1 MPSTEIEVYAL
12 PAEEFT
18 AAVDRLFT
26 LGEKI
31 IAPTRA
37 PRGDVFFREVES
49 REQMMLE
56 SFGNSEISPAEH
68 IRPSKE
74 VYFSYE
80 LRPGEPPVMTPPPPV
95 EPFVIFGIRP
105 CDVSAICALDHF
117 FLERNPRDDLY
128 ARRRRAA
135 TLIALACTEPAAET
149 CFCPCCEGGGP
160 VAEEGFDVQLSKV
173 GEWYIVEIAS
183 EKGERIRNL
192 WKSLLEPATEEM
204 LEQRAEQEEQCIE
217 QMFSNNANIGAAV
230 RRVSAGKVEPET
242 WNEIAEHCYSCGACS
257 FICPVCTCFDVNDVD
272 LGDKRGVRVRQ
283 VDSCRTF
290 GYPREAAGGVRGFPT
305 AARARMYANHKL
317 SYDHYRERGRYGC
330 VGCGRCVVA
339 CLGHMGMPTIARLV
353 RKGPTAKQEG
363 QETQA

>member
-1 MPSTEIEVYAL
+1 
-12 PAEEFT
+12 
-18 AAVDRLFT
+18 
-26 LGEKI
+26 
-31 IAPTRA
+31 
-37 PRGDVFFREVES
+37 
-49 REQMMLE
+49 MLE

-80 LRPGEPPVMTPPPPV
+80 LKPGEPPVMTPPPPV

-160 VAEEGFDVQLSKV
+160 VAEEGFDVQLTRV
-173 GEWYIVEIAS
+173 GDWYIVEIAS

-204 LEQRAEQEEQCIE
+204 LQQRSEQEEQCIE
-217 QMFSNNANIGAAV
+217 QMFSKNANIGAAV

-272 LGDKRGVRVRQ
+272 MGDKQGMRVRQ

-305 AARARMYANHKL
+305 ACRARMYANHKL

-330 VGCGRCVVA
+330 VGCGRLLNPDWDVCPYCGLYREQDSLEAPLEEASPSGQPGARRAPVDEFEFLQVDTDEFLADDRSSGGHGVA
-339 CLGHMGMPTIARLV
+339 DGDGDPHIADR
-353 RKGPTAKQEG
+353 RG
-363 QETQA
+363 